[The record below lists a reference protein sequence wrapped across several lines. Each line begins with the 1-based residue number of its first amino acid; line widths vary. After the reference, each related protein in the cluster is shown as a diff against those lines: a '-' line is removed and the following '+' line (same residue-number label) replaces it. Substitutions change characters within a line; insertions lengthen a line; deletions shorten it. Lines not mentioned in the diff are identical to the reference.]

1 MHILHLHLYVVN
13 GFFACL
19 YFFYLLLYVFNVFY
33 GIISLGFGVDNM
45 RNKKE
50 KTLLIYQGNL
60 LKKYR
65 KENTSLTMESAA
77 QKLGKA
83 KTWLSDI
90 ENGRNNIYA
99 QDVIKLL
106 EIYNVDV
113 NDFARNMMNY
123 IDKINE

>member
-1 MHILHLHLYVVN
+1 
-13 GFFACL
+13 
-19 YFFYLLLYVFNVFY
+19 
-33 GIISLGFGVDNM
+33 
-45 RNKKE
+45 
-50 KTLLIYQGNL
+50 
-60 LKKYR
+60 
-65 KENTSLTMESAA
+65 MESAA